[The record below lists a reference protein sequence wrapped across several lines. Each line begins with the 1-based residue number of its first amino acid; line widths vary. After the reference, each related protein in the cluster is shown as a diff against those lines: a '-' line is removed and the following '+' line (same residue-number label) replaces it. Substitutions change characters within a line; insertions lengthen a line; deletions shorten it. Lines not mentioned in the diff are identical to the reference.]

1 MKCKNEACGHEV
13 EPKTAGRGRKPKYC
27 LACRTA
33 TMQRKATK
41 VAKTDAV
48 SSVLESLDLS

>member
-1 MKCKNEACGHEV
+1 MKCKNEACGNEV

-33 TMQRKATK
+33 RVEKKAAK
-41 VAKTDAV
+41 VAKSA
-48 SSVLESLDLS
+48 SANLS